1 MIILNLDQILTAI
14 DRRLEEISDIRS
26 RLLDDDIPDWE
37 DGEVAWEEA
46 RIRVQIS
53 AGMEKGH
60 IDRAI
65 KSFIKV
71 GKELKV
77 I

>member
-37 DGEVAWEEA
+37 DGEVAWEEE
-46 RIRVQIS
+46 RLFR
-53 AGMEKGH
+53 
-60 IDRAI
+60 
-65 KSFIKV
+65 
-71 GKELKV
+71 LKQANGEYGYWKR
-77 I
+77 